1 MEVIVRSRNVD
12 VTEGLK
18 EHVEKKIGK
27 LEKFFDQ
34 VQEAQVTLS
43 VEKERHIVEVTVPV
57 NGMILRGQEESGDM
71 YASVDLVVDKLEK
84 QIDKYKTKLF
94 KRFRGN
100 GNKGKQGPDVSQP
113 AEAMDEGRV
122 VKVKQ
127 FFVKPMTVDEAIV
140 QMNLIGHDF
149 FVFFNSDIEDINVVY
164 KRKDGN
170 YGLIDPQYR

>member
-12 VTEGLK
+12 VSEGLR

-71 YASVDLVVDKLEK
+71 YASVDMVVDKLEK
-84 QIDKYKTKLF
+84 QIDKYKTRLF

-100 GNKGKQGPDVSQP
+100 GGKSKQAPVVSQTV
-113 AEAMDEGRV
+113 EDFDEGQV
-122 VKVKQ
+122 VKIKR
-127 FFVKPMTVDEAIV
+127 FIVKPMVVDEAIM

-149 FVFFNSDIEDINVVY
+149 FVFFNSDSEDVNVVY

-170 YGLIDPQYR
+170 YGLIEPQYR

>member
-1 MEVIVRSRNVD
+1 MEVIVRSRNIEVS
-12 VTEGLK
+12 EGLR
-18 EHVEKKIGK
+18 EHVEKKISK

-57 NGMILRGQEESGDM
+57 NGMILRGQEESSDM
-71 YASVDLVVDKLEK
+71 YASVDMVVDKLEK
-84 QIDKYKTKLF
+84 QIDKYKTRLF

-100 GNKGKQGPDVSQP
+100 GAKGKPVIETAP
-113 AEAMDEGRV
+113 IVEEADEGRV
-122 VKVKQ
+122 VKVKR
-127 FFVKPMTVDEAIV
+127 FIVKPMVVDEAIL

-149 FVFFNSDIEDINVVY
+149 FVFFNSDSEDVNVVY

-170 YGLIDPQYR
+170 YGLIEPQYR